1 MNWVYLKDRLTQ
13 YYRLTRLNRPIGMF
27 LLLWPMLWALWVVS
41 DGKPDIGVLLVFLF
55 GVVLMRS
62 AGCVI
67 NDFADRDY
75 DPYVLRT
82 RQRPI
87 AAGRVRPREA
97 LVVFAVL
104 CLLAFALVLTMN
116 RLTVYLSFVGVGL
129 AAIYPFLKRYT
140 YLPQVGLGL
149 TFGWAVPMV
158 DAAQTGGVSNTAW
171 LIYVITV
178 VWAVIYDT
186 FYAMAD
192 REDDLKVGVKSTAI
206 LFGDA
211 DRVILAILQVVM
223 LLGLVLL
230 GQQAQLGLSYY
241 LGLGGACVLGLYQ
254 QFLIRHRNRDACFRA
269 FLNNNW
275 LGGVVF
281 AGIVIHY
288 LLR

>member
-75 DPYVLRT
+75 DPHVLRT
-82 RQRPI
+82 CQRPI

-116 RLTVYLSFVGVGL
+116 RLTVYLSFGGVGL

-192 REDDLKVGVKSTAI
+192 REDDLKIGVKSTAI

-211 DRVILAILQVVM
+211 DRIILAILQVVM

-254 QFLIRHRNRDACFRA
+254 QFLIRHRDRDACFRA